1 MGIKVLLITFVDIVS
16 SFQGHEQIVWLE
28 CYDLI
33 DVRIESWK

>member
-28 CYDLI
+28 YYDFI
-33 DVRIESWK
+33 DVRIESLK